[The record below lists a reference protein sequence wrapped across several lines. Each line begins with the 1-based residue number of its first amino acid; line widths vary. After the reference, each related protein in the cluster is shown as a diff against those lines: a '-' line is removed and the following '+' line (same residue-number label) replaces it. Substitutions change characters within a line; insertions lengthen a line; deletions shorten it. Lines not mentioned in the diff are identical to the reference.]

1 MPDQAP
7 ITPGI
12 RILCRDA
19 EWLVTRVEVS
29 DDANQEFAVHC
40 VGVDDLVRGHQ
51 AIFLTQ
57 IDSIEIVDPRQTRL
71 VADASNGYRL
81 SRLFLEAQL
90 RQMPA
95 TGIEPDLTGMD
106 VFKSTQFQEEAI
118 VAP

>member
-40 VGVDDLVRGHQ
+40 VGVGDLVRGHQ

-57 IDSIEIVDPRQTRL
+57 LDRIEVIDPRQTRL
-71 VADASNGYRL
+71 WPIHRMDTGS
-81 SRLFLEAQL
+81 LEL
-90 RQMPA
+90 IPK
-95 TGIEPDLTGMD
+95 PC
-106 VFKSTQFQEEAI
+106 
-118 VAP
+118 

>member
-1 MPDQAP
+1 MPEYVTP
-7 ITPGI
+7 TPGI

-57 IDSIEIVDPRQTRL
+57 LDRIEIVDPRQTRL

-81 SRLFLEAQL
+81 SKLFLEAQL

-95 TGIEPDLTGMD
+95 TGIELDLVGMG
-106 VFKSTQFQEEAI
+106 VFKN
-118 VAP
+118 P